1 MQIDWTDDV
10 EEETMSTM
18 RRVDRDDKLR
28 VVVKRREKRRGCRQT
43 KDRHPKREEEG
54 LMEQEIE
61 G

>member
-43 KDRHPKREEEG
+43 KDRHPKRDEKKRG
-54 LMEQEIE
+54 
-61 G
+61 